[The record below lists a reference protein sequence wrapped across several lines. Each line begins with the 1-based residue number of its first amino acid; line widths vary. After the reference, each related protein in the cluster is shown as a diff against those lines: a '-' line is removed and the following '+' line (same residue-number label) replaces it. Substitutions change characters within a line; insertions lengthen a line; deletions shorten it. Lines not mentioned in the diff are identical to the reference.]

1 MITSPIDPYP
11 FTGMLDLFGIK
22 KSALHDRLAALGI
35 KTFKVGRNSYVRWD
49 ELLRLIELDQY
60 LKEDKTRKIAD
71 FLAEKGI
78 ETHPP
83 DALEVSA
90 GDIEIRPPDVSDLS
104 GGSFADF
111 VALVQTIAT
120 LFPSDPLANYKA
132 LAEAAR
138 EEWLLP
144 TRKVRELIGV
154 KPKGHFFRRGSWA
167 FERSGKIG
175 NEAAWRV
182 QSFAQTNKPR
192 ES

>member
-1 MITSPIDPYP
+1 
-11 FTGMLDLFGIK
+11 MLDLFNIK
-22 KSALHDRLAALGI
+22 KSALHDRLNALGI

-49 ELLRLIELDQY
+49 DLLKLIELDQY

-71 FLAEKGI
+71 FLAQKGI

-104 GGSFADF
+104 GGSFAEF
-111 VALVQTIAT
+111 VALVQAIAT
-120 LFPSDPLANYKA
+120 LFPADPLANYKA

-138 EEWLLP
+138 EGWLLP
-144 TRKVRELIGV
+144 ARKVRELIGV
-154 KPKGHFFRRGSWA
+154 KPKGQFFRRGSWA

-182 QSFAQTNKPR
+182 QNLA
-192 ES
+192 